1 MNKKLK
7 NLLISMGLNK
17 DATDEEALKF
27 AAEKGVNI
35 VDFSEDEGVKNSLN
49 KVTESLDGLKKDF
62 NKKLDD
68 LDGRVT
74 LIGKTS
80 NDLKKDDPKRGF
92 KNHIEFFND
101 VIKSGINGLNPEKM
115 SEHLRAC
122 FNTVGSDE
130 ARTNSNP
137 DGGFLIPPAFLSG
150 LLTSDPQG
158 EQIDTGALTRK
169 IPMES
174 QVVYLNARVDKNHS
188 NSVSGGFRV
197 YRRGEA
203 ATVTE
208 SKAAFEQIK
217 LEANSLMGLS
227 YATEEVLARS
237 PISFA
242 ALIQSGFADEKIS
255 KLNDERLRGT
265 GVGEYMGVLNS
276 PALIEVA
283 KVGSQTADTIN
294 GTNLLAMRA
303 RAWRYGQC
311 VWMANQDTL
320 TQLMSA
326 HIAGTTTDNYL
337 YAPGN
342 GTDKPDT
349 LLGRPVIFDEN
360 MSTLGDKGD
369 IALINWNEYLE
380 GMLGGASFMESVHV
394 RFVYNER
401 AFRFTVYN
409 DGQPWWKTPLTTKH
423 SAVTLSPFV
432 TLAARA

>member
-1 MNKKLK
+1 MP
-7 NLLISMGLNK
+7 
-17 DATDEEALKF
+17 
-27 AAEKGVNI
+27 AENTVEIKMSAEVQGA
-35 VDFSEDEGVKNSLN
+35 F
-49 KVTESLDGLKKDF
+49 DGLKKSVADGKTETMNAVEAVKTEV

-101 VIKSGINGLNPEKM
+101 VIRSGMNGMNPEKM

-150 LLTSDPQG
+150 LLTTDPMG
-158 EQIDTGALTRK
+158 EQIDSGALTRK

-174 QVVYLNARVDKNHS
+174 QVVYLNARVDKNHA
-188 NSVSGGFRV
+188 NSVSGGVRV
-197 YRRGEA
+197 YRRAET

-208 SKAAFEQIK
+208 SKVAYEQIK

-227 YATEEVLARS
+227 YATEEILARS

-242 ALIQSGFADEKIS
+242 ALLQTSFADEKIS
-255 KLNDERLRGT
+255 KLNEERLRGT
-265 GVGEYMGVLNS
+265 GVDEFMGVLNS

-283 KVGSQTADTIN
+283 KVSNQTADTIN

-320 TQLMSA
+320 TQLMAA
-326 HIAGTTTDNYL
+326 HIAGTTSDNYL
-337 YAPGN
+337 FAPGN

-360 MSTLGDKGD
+360 MATLGDKGD
-369 IALINWNEYLE
+369 IALVNWNEYLE
-380 GMLGGASFMESVHV
+380 GMLGGASFMESMHV

-409 DGQPWWKTPLTTKH
+409 DGQPWWKSPLTTKH